1 MDEKKRVKT
10 WKGMTGGESRRK
22 KCKDKNIK
30 ERRKKKTQ
38 KGIIINRK
46 GRN

>member
-1 MDEKKRVKT
+1 MDEKKRVRTSKSM
-10 WKGMTGGESRRK
+10 KRGEGRRK

-30 ERRKKKTQ
+30 EGRKKETQ